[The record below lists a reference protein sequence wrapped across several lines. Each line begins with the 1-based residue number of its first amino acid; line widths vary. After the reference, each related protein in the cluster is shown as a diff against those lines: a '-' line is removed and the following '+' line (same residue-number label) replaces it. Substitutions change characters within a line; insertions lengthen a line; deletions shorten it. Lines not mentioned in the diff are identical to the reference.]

1 MKCIIS
7 IEATKST
14 EVGTYIRTT
23 ELEAEGKV
31 KSGFWAYAPKSEYKV
46 WRRGGKVEEPQ
57 LEEET
62 TKQTKNKKTK

>member
-1 MKCIIS
+1 MKCIKS
-7 IEATKST
+7 IKATKST
-14 EVGTYIRTT
+14 EVGTYIRTA

-31 KSGFWAYAPKSEYKV
+31 KSGFWAYAPKSEYKA
-46 WRRGGKVEEPQ
+46 WRIGGKVEEPQ